1 MGVPFFKKI
10 RIVLHSGCSSLGP
23 GVAFLMPPIL
33 HKGSLCFDG
42 EKETYWGVSNLNLVT
57 DPLIILYCKTCL
69 LKKILPF

>member
-42 EKETYWGVSNLNLVT
+42 KKR
-57 DPLIILYCKTCL
+57 LIGGLAI
-69 LKKILPF
+69 